1 MKKIIFLF
9 ALVGLIAACGTQ
21 TQQEISKLQRPVSE
35 VPIPDWSHNAVIY
48 EVNVRQYTPEGTF
61 EAFAAHLPRLKELG
75 VDFLWFMPIHPIGE
89 KERKGTLGSYY
100 SIKDYKGVNPEFG
113 TFEDFK
119 AIVNQAHELG
129 MKVFLDW
136 VANHSAWD
144 HPWVEKHPEW
154 YDRDSLGNMFAPY
167 DWTDVA
173 QLDYNNHE
181 MRAAMIDALEFWVR
195 EANIDGYRCDVAGL
209 VPVDF
214 WEDAR
219 MALDN
224 IKPVYLL
231 AEDEDETAL
240 LNKAFNSNYGW
251 SFHHIMNAV
260 AAGEQNVTDV
270 VEYFENLYETYPLGT
285 YPMHFITNHD
295 ENSWASTEF
304 ERMGDAVKT
313 FATLTFAIEGM
324 PLIYTGQEVGMD
336 HMLEFFEKDEVDWSD
351 PMNMTPFY
359 QSLIRLKKENR
370 ALWNGKAGG
379 EMTIIATEYPEE
391 IFLFKREKDNNKV
404 VALFN
409 LSPQEIVMD
418 ASVGISGEYQ
428 EYFSKK
434 SMTLP
439 FESLTLN
446 PWDYKIIT
454 INE

>member
-1 MKKIIFLF
+1 MKKFIFLF
-9 ALVGLIAACGTQ
+9 ALIGLISACGTQ
-21 TQQEISKLQRPVSE
+21 TQQEISKKQRPVSK

-48 EVNVRQYTPEGTF
+48 EVNVRQFTPEGTF
-61 EAFAAHLPRLKELG
+61 EAFAEHLPRLNELG

-119 AIVNQAHELG
+119 AIVNQAHDLG

-219 MALDN
+219 VALDK

-260 AAGEQNVTDV
+260 AAGEQNVTHV

-285 YPMHFITNHD
+285 YPMQFITNHD

-379 EMTIIATEYPEE
+379 EMTIITTEYPEE

-409 LSPQEIVMD
+409 LSPQEIVLD

-439 FESLTLN
+439 FESLTLK
-446 PWDYKIIT
+446 PWDYNIIT
-454 INE
+454 INK